1 LKRLASG
8 RDTDIVDLGDGPCRS
23 RSCTS
28 TSIRRN
34 VIGATS
40 RIDGPARMRP
50 LLGLFRQ
57 RFLDAFRAAAADADF
72 MRILPAVDRLVTHGT
87 LDR

>member
-1 LKRLASG
+1 VPVSLLHL
-8 RDTDIVDLGDGPCRS
+8 DLH
-23 RSCTS
+23 
-28 TSIRRN
+28 RRN

-57 RFLDAFRAAAADADF
+57 RFLDAFRAAAAGADF
-72 MRILPAVDRLVTHGT
+72 MRMLPAVDRLVTHGT